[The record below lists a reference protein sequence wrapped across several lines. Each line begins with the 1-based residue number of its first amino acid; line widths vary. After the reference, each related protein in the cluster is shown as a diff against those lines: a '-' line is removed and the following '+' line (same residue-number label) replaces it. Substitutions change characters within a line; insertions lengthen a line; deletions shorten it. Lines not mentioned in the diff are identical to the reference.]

1 VGGTSLKELRDVNDV
16 REFQI
21 KEGRI
26 FHSATH
32 EEIIKGATSDLYFV
46 RTRELLSY
54 AGKENTP
61 VVAEFFC
68 SRAGVLAG
76 IEEAFNLLKNKKI
89 SLWAI
94 PEGEEMKEKE
104 VVMRISGPYDE
115 FGMYETAL
123 LGMLASASG
132 WATAARACKDAAGDK
147 PVFAFGARHVH
158 PAVAPVME
166 RAAVVGGAENCSCI
180 LGAKLLGKEPTGT
193 VPHAAV
199 LIIGDTVE
207 TALLYDRTMPP
218 DSPRII
224 LVDTFKDEAE
234 ETLRVAQALGDRLHA
249 VRLDTPGERGGVTP
263 GLVSEVRA
271 RLDQA
276 GYNHVQIFVSGGIT
290 QERIPLLAE
299 AGADAF
305 GVGSYISGA
314 RPIDMT
320 MDIKEIDGFPL
331 AKRGRIPGITENP
344 RLICYL

>member
-1 VGGTSLKELRDVNDV
+1 MKELKGVKDVHDFKV
-16 REFQI
+16 E
-21 KEGRI
+21 KGRV

-32 EEIIKGATSDLYFV
+32 EEIVNGATSDLYFV
-46 RTRELLSY
+46 RTRELLTY
-54 AGKENTP
+54 AKRENTP
-61 VVAEFFC
+61 VVAEIFC

-76 IEEAFNLLKNKKI
+76 VEEVYNLLKDKEI

-94 PEGEEMKEKE
+94 PEGEEMSQKE
-104 VVMRISGPYDE
+104 VVVRISGPYDE
-115 FGMYETAL
+115 FAMYETAL

-132 WATAARACKDAAGDK
+132 WATAARECREAAGDK

-166 RAAVVGGAENCSCI
+166 RAAVIGGAENCSCI
-180 LGAKLLGKEPTGT
+180 LGAKLCGKEPAGT

-199 LIIGDTVE
+199 LILGDTVE
-207 TALLYDRTMPP
+207 AALLYDRTMPP

-234 ETLRVAQALGDRLHA
+234 ETLRVAKALGSRLHA

-276 GYNHVQIFVSGGIT
+276 GYNHVEILVSGGLT
-290 QERIPLLAE
+290 RERIPLLVE

-305 GVGSYISGA
+305 GVGSYIAGA
-314 RPIDMT
+314 RSINMT
-320 MDIKEIDGFPL
+320 MDLKEIDGAPL

-344 RLICYL
+344 RLMNYL

>member
-1 VGGTSLKELRDVNDV
+1 MKELRGVNDV
-16 REFQI
+16 REFRI

-26 FHSATH
+26 FHSASH
-32 EEIIKGATSDLYFV
+32 EEIVKGATADIYFV
-46 RTRELLSY
+46 RTRELLTY
-54 AGKENTP
+54 AGKEKTP

-76 IEEAFNLLKNKKI
+76 IEEAFNLLKDKKI

-94 PEGEEMKEKE
+94 PEGEDVGEKE

-132 WATAARACKDAAGDK
+132 WATAARACRDAAGDK
-147 PVFAFGARHVH
+147 PIFAFGARHVH

-166 RAAVVGGAENCSCI
+166 RAAVVGGAQSCSCI
-180 LGAKLLGKEPTGT
+180 LGAKLLGREPTGT

-199 LIIGDTVE
+199 LIVGDTVE

-234 ETLRVAQALGDRLHA
+234 ETLRVAAALGDRLLA

-263 GLVSEVRA
+263 GLVAEVRA

-276 GYNHVQIFVSGGIT
+276 GYNFVQIFVSGGINL
-290 QERIPLLAE
+290 ERIPQLVE
-299 AGADAF
+299 AGAVAF
-305 GVGSYISGA
+305 GVGSYIAGA
-314 RPIDMT
+314 RAIDMT
-320 MDIKEIDGFPL
+320 MDIKEIDGVPL
-331 AKRGRIPGITENP
+331 AKRGRIPGLTQNT
-344 RLICYL
+344 RLISYL

>member
-1 VGGTSLKELRDVNDV
+1 MKELRGVNDV
-16 REFQI
+16 REFRI

-26 FHSATH
+26 FHSASH
-32 EEIIKGATSDLYFV
+32 EEIVKGATADIYFV
-46 RTRELLSY
+46 RTRELLTY
-54 AGKENTP
+54 AGKEKSP

-76 IEEAFNLLKNKKI
+76 IEEAFNLLKDKKI

-94 PEGEEMKEKE
+94 PEGEDVGEKE

-132 WATAARACKDAAGDK
+132 WATAARACRDAAGDK
-147 PVFAFGARHVH
+147 PIFAFGARHVH

-166 RAAVVGGAENCSCI
+166 RAAVVGGAQSCSCI
-180 LGAKLLGKEPTGT
+180 LGAKLLGREPTGT

-199 LIIGDTVE
+199 LIVGDTVE

-234 ETLRVAQALGDRLHA
+234 ETLRVAAALGDRLLA

-263 GLVSEVRA
+263 GLVAEVRA

-276 GYNHVQIFVSGGIT
+276 GYNFVQIFVSGGINL
-290 QERIPLLAE
+290 ERIPQLVE

-305 GVGSYISGA
+305 GVGSYIAGA
-314 RPIDMT
+314 RAIDMT
-320 MDIKEIDGFPL
+320 MDIKEIDGVPL
-331 AKRGRIPGITENP
+331 AKRGRIPGLTQNT
-344 RLICYL
+344 RLISYL